1 MSRSPLECSVGD
13 VTAATAREE
22 QSMTHFALVRDS
34 ENFAEPRPRARASE
48 GGEGEVGRGVE
59 MEDRTELPRSIDH
72 PADAR

>member
-1 MSRSPLECSVGD
+1 
-13 VTAATAREE
+13 
-22 QSMTHFALVRDS
+22 MTHFALVRDS

-48 GGEGEVGRGVE
+48 GVEGEGEGEVGRGVE